1 MRDWRKRTR
10 TLERL
15 ARRDDLSVDE
25 LHELRVATRRLRAS
39 IFVVSRCTTMAQAGK
54 IKWELRALG
63 RVLGE
68 RRMWDIAIH
77 DAARYGAKTDVLRKK
92 QVAAEKAVRRSLRPG
107 ASDGLIGRLQK
118 AGAAIP
124 DMSLERLA
132 PWLEDFEWELAYRL
146 RRRPRTPEER
156 HQLRIQMKKIRY
168 VLECMGRRS
177 RRIEKLQDYLGRE
190 HDLGVLRTFVGRE
203 PRLTRDAQ
211 RARSRANRTLKPA
224 LESAMR
230 QLQFLRRDIAR

>member
-1 MRDWRKRTR
+1 MG

-15 ARRDDLSVDE
+15 AHRDDLSVEE

-39 IFVVSRCTTMAQAGK
+39 IFVVSRCTAIAQAGK
-54 IKWELRALG
+54 IKRELRALG

-77 DAARYGAKTDVLRKK
+77 DAERYGAKTGAMKKK
-92 QVAAEKAVRRSLRPG
+92 QAAAEKAVRRALRPG
-107 ASDGLIGRLQK
+107 GMDALIGRLK
-118 AGAAIP
+118 TAGAAIP
-124 DMSLERLA
+124 DLSLERLA

-146 RRRPRTPEER
+146 QRRPQTPEER

-168 VLECMGRRS
+168 VLECVGRRS
-177 RRIEKLQDYLGRE
+177 RRVEKLQDYLGRE

-203 PRLTRDAQ
+203 PRLTRDAR
-211 RARSRANRTLKPA
+211 RARSSANRTLKPA

-230 QLQFLRRDIAR
+230 QLMFLRRDIAR